1 MSSLGARDDWD
12 GEGSGGGGSGRG
24 GGGNGGPLRNDRS
37 DRAIDPSDLWRRRDV
52 DRLTDIVVDGDR
64 DREELV
70 DNGSSCAAEVRSGTR
85 LRRPLRMRAISAS
98 E

>member
-1 MSSLGARDDWD
+1 MRS
-12 GEGSGGGGSGRG
+12 
-24 GGGNGGPLRNDRS
+24 DRS
-37 DRAIDPSDLWRRRDV
+37 DRAIDPSDLWRRREV

-64 DREELV
+64 DREEFV
-70 DNGSSCAAEVRSGTR
+70 DNGSSCTEMRSGTR